1 MLMFLD
7 VQVLM
12 ERYLWKGFRRC
23 QHQKK
28 KKRKAQSMCLAFKN
42 PKIKRK
48 EGKQWLES

>member
-1 MLMFLD
+1 MFKC
-7 VQVLM
+7 
-12 ERYLWKGFRRC
+12 LWKGIYGKVFDAVNI
-23 QHQKK
+23 KK